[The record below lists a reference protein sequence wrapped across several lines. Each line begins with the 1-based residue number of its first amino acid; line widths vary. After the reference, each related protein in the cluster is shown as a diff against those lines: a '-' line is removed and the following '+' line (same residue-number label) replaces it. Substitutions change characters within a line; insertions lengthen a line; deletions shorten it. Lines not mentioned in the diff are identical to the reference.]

1 MFRRSVD
8 LLRVWEDSVIDQ
20 AQGLID
26 VLDKESKALNRFV
39 LFWIFRDLGQHALRR
54 SNGFAR
60 SNRNDK

>member
-26 VLDKESKALNRFV
+26 VLDKESKALYRFV
-39 LFWIFRDLGQHALRR
+39 LF
-54 SNGFAR
+54 
-60 SNRNDK
+60 